1 MTMNNKIALASVL
14 FFIIMCIW
22 NYVSYHLVPRAIIA
36 SLVVS
41 LGYYFLMRKLMN
53 RKVRQ

>member
-1 MTMNNKIALASVL
+1 MNNKIALASVL